1 VDIARPDSSK
11 RKRNRRL
18 IYAASGL
25 VVVLVLGVG
34 IARLEPAAPGVD
46 RSTLWIDKVQRGPL
60 LRQVRGT
67 GTLIPED
74 SRWIPAA
81 TSGRV
86 EQIIVRP
93 GSEVEADTVI
103 LELSNPTLEQELQD
117 AKLRVESAEAGL
129 TNLRVQLETD
139 QLQREASTAIIE
151 ADYKKASLQAEVNK
165 QLAGQQLVSTLT
177 LQQSQLD
184 QQLLASRFEI
194 ARKQLD
200 KGQEQMRARLAAEQA
215 NLDQIRALRQLK
227 QRQVDELR
235 VRPGIPGV
243 LQIVPVEIG
252 QQVGPGTNLARVANP
267 TRLKAE
273 LKIAETQAR
282 DIQIGQPVSIDT
294 RNGLVDGKVARID
307 PSVLN
312 GTVTVDVTIDGTLP
326 RGSRPDLTVD
336 GTIELERL
344 SDVLFV
350 GRPALGQEQSAVGLF
365 KVDPDGTAS
374 RIQVKIGRM
383 SVDKVELLSGLNAGD
398 EVVLS
403 DMSAWDA
410 YDRVRLQ

>member
-34 IARLEPAAPGVD
+34 ISRLEPAAPGVD

-165 QLAGQQLVSTLT
+165 QLAGRQLVSTLT

-184 QQLLASRFEI
+184 QELLASRFEI

-273 LKIAETQAR
+273 LKIGETQAR

-294 RNGLVDGKVARID
+294 RNGLADGKVSRID

-312 GTVTVDVTIDGTLP
+312 GTVTVDVTLEGTLP

-344 SDVLFV
+344 IDVRFV